1 MTCTLVSVVG
11 VRVPDTVTGWFWYSP
26 LPVVQ
31 ENVPDVPV
39 MVTFSRFPVVA
50 VPPIVTLCPTYRPSV
65 DAQENVPEVPVTVTV
80 DSWVFCEPAETT
92 VVPEGMPVPLTACP
106 APILTW
112 AVAKVTFTVEFRM
125 PVAENTPILDIEVP
139 LMSPISTGVL
149 IVLSIAS
156 RFWPGCAT
164 KDGTPPV
171 TS

>member
-11 VRVPDTVTGWFWYSP
+11 VSVPDTVTGWFWYSP
-26 LPVVQ
+26 FPAVQ

-39 MVTFSRFPVVA
+39 MVTFNRVPVVA
-50 VPPIVTLCPTYRPSV
+50 VPPMVTLCPTNRPSV
-65 DAQENVPEVPVTVTV
+65 AAQENVPEVPVTATV

-106 APILTW
+106 EPILTW
-112 AVAKVTFTVEFRM
+112 ASEKVTFTVEFRI

-139 LMSPISTGVL
+139 LMLPISTGVV
-149 IVLSIAS
+149 IVLSMAS
-156 RFWPGCAT
+156 RFCPGCAT
-164 KDGTPPV
+164 KEGMPPV